1 MDNYDSILKEKK
13 TYDNDIVSVPKKGK
27 FTKFFIIDV
36 ILVIICVFFSYLFYY
51 CNILTSSNIFFNDIN
66 KIQAIGSM
74 ILKPL
79 NIKFSDE
86 SYSLNGDLSFD
97 NYRYQFDVIRDHK
110 MFKMS
115 FFNQKNHLV
124 YYLSGSDSYTS
135 FDSLVNYKYVKKE
148 HDNLFNAFVNVKSN
162 FMNVV
167 SDDDF
172 IKRFYIKDMTPIVEV
187 NLVLNK
193 EKLIQLL
200 DNSVVIDDI
209 EVTFTF
215 RNHAISNEIIDGK
228 LVILNKSKNTRYV
241 ISLQGDSLKFTDN
254 AGIVTEVV
262 YQFKHSDFILKFNKN
277 DNLYSIFTGMKKEN
291 SYVYSYQVI
300 DKIYNLGLKVDYL
313 NGKNN
318 YEFSSS
324 IEEGGLSIEKSLH
337 LSCSYNTD
345 GALDED
351 ITSSVDY
358 SSLKKEARDEFD
370 SGTEEFLLPIREFID
385 KYKNSIY

>member
-51 CNILTSSNIFFNDIN
+51 CNILTSSNVFFNDIN
-66 KIQAIGSM
+66 KFQTMGSM

-97 NYRYQFDVIRDHK
+97 NYQYQYDVIRDHNAL
-110 MFKMS
+110 KMS
-115 FFNQKNHLV
+115 FSNQKHHLI
-124 YYLSGSDSYTS
+124 YYLDGSNSYTL
-135 FDSLVNYKYVKKE
+135 FDTLVNHKYVKIN
-148 HDNLFNAFVNVKSN
+148 HDNLFNAFVNLKSN
-162 FMNVV
+162 FRNVI

-172 IKRFYIKDMTPIVEV
+172 IKRFYLKGMTPIVEV

-193 EKLIQLL
+193 EKIIQLL
-200 DNSVVIDDI
+200 NSSAIKDDI
-209 EVTFTF
+209 ELMFTF

-262 YQFKHSDFILKFNKN
+262 YQFNHSDFILKFNKN
-277 DNLYSIFTGMKKEN
+277 DNLYSIFTGTKKEN

-313 NGKNN
+313 NDKND
-318 YEFSSS
+318 YQFSSN
-324 IEEGGLSIEKSLH
+324 IKENGLSLEKSFH
-337 LSCSYNTD
+337 LSFSYRPD
-345 GALDED
+345 GVLEED

-358 SSLKKEARDEFD
+358 SSLKKEVREEFD
-370 SGTEEFLLPIREFID
+370 SSIEEFLLPIRVFVNE
-385 KYKNSIY
+385 YKNSIY